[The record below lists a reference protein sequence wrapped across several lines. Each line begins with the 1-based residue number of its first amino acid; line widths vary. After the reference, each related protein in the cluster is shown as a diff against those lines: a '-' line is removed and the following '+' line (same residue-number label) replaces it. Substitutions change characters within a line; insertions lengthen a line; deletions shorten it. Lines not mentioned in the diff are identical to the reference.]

1 MKCEEEIMNF
11 EEVQPFLRLGSI
23 LQWLVIAL
31 VFLAG
36 FLQIAKFLLDKKVE
50 TMREE
55 IARTNVAEYEKK
67 ISDLQAKAAERVE
80 KRQVVIEREK
90 GRKIPEEMALQLK
103 GDLLRHSGSAVRLAC
118 DKGDKEALALAEQL
132 KNLFEES
139 GWTVKGIGQAQHA
152 KPVKEVV
159 LILNHED
166 QKPKANLLFSAL
178 MSLNIKSSARL
189 NKNQEEDLGIIVGQR
204 E

>member
-1 MKCEEEIMNF
+1 MNF
-11 EEVQPFLRLGSI
+11 EEVQPFLRLGSV

-36 FLQIAKFLLDKKVE
+36 FLQIAKFLLDKKVD

-55 IARTNVAEYEKK
+55 MARAKVAEYEKK
-67 ISDLQAKAAERVE
+67 ISDLQAKASDRIE
-80 KRQVVIEREK
+80 KRQIVIEREK
-90 GRKIPEEMALQLK
+90 DRKIPEEVFLQLK
-103 GDLLRHSGSAVRLAC
+103 GDLLKHSGSAVRLAC
-118 DKGDKEALALAEQL
+118 DKGDKEALAFAEQL

-139 GWTVKGIGQAQHA
+139 GWIVKGISQAVHA

-159 LILNHED
+159 LILNHDD
-166 QKPKANLLFSAL
+166 QKPKANSLFSAL
-178 MSLNIKSSARL
+178 MSLGVKSSARL
-189 NKNQEEDLGIIVGQR
+189 NKNQQEDLGIIVGQR

>member
-1 MKCEEEIMNF
+1 MNF
-11 EEVQPFLRLGSI
+11 EEVQPLLRLGAF
-23 LQWLVIAL
+23 LQWIVIAL

-55 IARTNVAEYEKK
+55 IARTKVAEYEKK
-67 ISDLQAKAAERVE
+67 ITDLQTKAAGLVE
-80 KRQVVIEREK
+80 KRKVLIDREK
-90 GRKIPEEMALQLK
+90 DRKIPEDMIPQIKE
-103 GDLLRHSGSAVRLAC
+103 DLLRYSGSTVLFAC
-118 DKGDKEALALAEQL
+118 DKNDKEALAFAEQL
-132 KNLFEES
+132 KGLFEES
-139 GWTVKGIGQAQHA
+139 GWTVKGIGQARHS
-152 KPVKEVV
+152 KPVKDVV

-166 QKPKANLLFSAL
+166 QKPKANIIFSAL
-178 MSLNIKSSARL
+178 TALNIKSSARL

>member
-1 MKCEEEIMNF
+1 MNF

-55 IARTNVAEYEKK
+55 IARTKVAEYENK
-67 ISDLQAKAAERVE
+67 ISDLQIKAAERIE
-80 KRQVVIEREK
+80 KRQVVIERGK
-90 GRKIPEEMALQLK
+90 DRKIPEEMFLQLK
-103 GDLLRHSGSAVRLAC
+103 GDLLNFSGSTVQLRC
-118 DKGDKEALALAEQL
+118 DKTDKEALAFAQQL
-132 KNLFEES
+132 KELFEES

-159 LILNHED
+159 LILNHEE
-166 QKPKANLLFSAL
+166 QKPKVNALFSVL
-178 MSLNIKSSARL
+178 TSLNIKSSARL
-189 NKNQEEDLGIIVGQR
+189 NKNLEEDLGIIVGQR

>member
-1 MKCEEEIMNF
+1 MNF
-11 EEVQPFLRLGSI
+11 EEVQPFLRLGSV

-36 FLQIAKFLLDKKVE
+36 FLQIAKFLLDKKVD

-55 IARTNVAEYEKK
+55 MARAKVAEYEKK
-67 ISDLQAKAAERVE
+67 ISDLQAKASDRVE
-80 KRQVVIEREK
+80 KRQIVIEREK
-90 GRKIPEEMALQLK
+90 DRKIPEEVFLQLK
-103 GDLLRHSGSAVRLAC
+103 GDLLKHSGSAVRLAC
-118 DKGDKEALALAEQL
+118 DKGDKEALAFAEQL

-139 GWTVKGIGQAQHA
+139 GWIVKGISQAVHA

-159 LILNHED
+159 LILNHDD
-166 QKPKANLLFSAL
+166 QKPKANSLFSAL
-178 MSLNIKSSARL
+178 MSLGVKSSARL
-189 NKNQEEDLGIIVGQR
+189 NKNQQEDLGIIVGQR

>member
-1 MKCEEEIMNF
+1 MNF
-11 EEVQPFLRLGSI
+11 EEVQPLLRLGSF

-36 FLQIAKFLLDKKVE
+36 FMQIAKFLLDKKVD
-50 TMREE
+50 TMRGE
-55 IARTNVAEYEKK
+55 IARTKVAEYEKK
-67 ISDLQAKAAERVE
+67 ISDLQVKAAERIE

-90 GRKIPEEMALQLK
+90 DRKIPEEMFLQLK
-103 GDLLRHSGSAVRLAC
+103 GDLLSFSGSTVRLAC
-118 DKGDKEALALAEQL
+118 DKTDKEALAFTQQL
-132 KNLFEES
+132 KELFEES

-159 LILNHED
+159 LILNHEE
-166 QKPKANLLFSAL
+166 QKPKVNALFSVL
-178 MSLNIKSSARL
+178 TSLNIKSSARL
-189 NKNQEEDLGIIVGQR
+189 NKNLEEDLGIIVGQR

>member
-1 MKCEEEIMNF
+1 MNF

-55 IARTNVAEYEKK
+55 IARTKVAEYEKK

-90 GRKIPEEMALQLK
+90 DRKIPEEMALQLK
-103 GDLLRHSGSAVRLAC
+103 GDLLKYSGSTVRFAC
-118 DKGDKEALALAEQL
+118 DKGDKEALAFAEQL
-132 KNLFEES
+132 KGLFEES
-139 GWTVKGIGQAQHA
+139 GWTVKGVSQAVHA

-166 QKPKANLLFSAL
+166 QKLKANMLFSAL

-189 NKNQEEDLGIIVGQR
+189 NKNQEEDLGILVGQR
-204 E
+204 D

>member
-1 MKCEEEIMNF
+1 MNF

-36 FLQIAKFLLDKKVE
+36 FLQIAKFLLDKKVD

-55 IARTNVAEYEKK
+55 IARTHVAEYEKK
-67 ISDLQAKAAERVE
+67 ISDLQAKATERAA

-90 GRKIPEEMALQLK
+90 DRKIPEEMALQLK
-103 GDLLRHSGSAVRLAC
+103 GDLLRHSGSLVRLAC
-118 DKGDKEALALAEQL
+118 DKGDKEALAFAEQL

-166 QKPKANLLFSAL
+166 QKPKANILFSAL

>member
-1 MKCEEEIMNF
+1 MNF

-118 DKGDKEALALAEQL
+118 DKGDKEALAFAEQL

-166 QKPKANLLFSAL
+166 QKPKANILFSAL

>member
-1 MKCEEEIMNF
+1 MNF
-11 EEVQPFLRLGSI
+11 EEVQPLLRLGSF

-36 FLQIAKFLLDKKVE
+36 FMQIAKFLLDKKVD
-50 TMREE
+50 TMREG
-55 IARTNVAEYEKK
+55 IARTKVAEYEKK
-67 ISDLQAKAAERVE
+67 ISDLQVKAAERIE

-90 GRKIPEEMALQLK
+90 DRKIPEEMFLQLK
-103 GDLLRHSGSAVRLAC
+103 GDLLRFSGSTVRLAC
-118 DKGDKEALALAEQL
+118 DTADKEALAFAEQL
-132 KNLFEES
+132 KELFEES

-159 LILNHED
+159 LILNHEE
-166 QKPKANLLFSAL
+166 QKPKVNALFSVL
-178 MSLNIKSSARL
+178 TSLNIKSSARL
-189 NKNQEEDLGIIVGQR
+189 NKNLEEDLGIIVGQR